1 MKTMT
6 KVDKEIEVLVQKLRK
21 LSNSD
26 RCHEAY
32 LLAKKMR
39 KKFPNSLR
47 LLYHEAVM
55 YGDDET
61 ARTPKATAKHHRKA
75 MQMLKPLM
83 RRLRNKQIT
92 ARARQSIRNEYYW
105 FSHQP
110 L

>member
-1 MKTMT
+1 M
-6 KVDKEIEVLVQKLRK
+6 VDESQKIEAIVQKLRK

-61 ARTPKATAKHHRKA
+61 ARTPKTTAKHHRKA
-75 MQMLKPLM
+75 MQMLKPLL
-83 RRLRNKQIT
+83 RQLRNKQIT